1 MLVDIVTKKG
11 DGSWART
18 IRVLKSAGVTV
29 LLTLAHWRP
38 NPWRTVTITFVLS
51 QLVTA
56 FQTCFT
62 HVSDAVCAGNDQM
75 TVLIQHL
82 GKAVS
87 A

>member
-1 MLVDIVTKKG
+1 MPVDIVTKG
-11 DGSWART
+11 DGSVGSYNSCPEVR
-18 IRVLKSAGVTV
+18 RVTV

-38 NPWRTVTITFVLS
+38 NPWRTVTIAFVLS
-51 QLVTA
+51 QLVTT

-62 HVSDAVCAGNDQM
+62 HVSDAVCAGDDRM